1 MKVLD
6 LFSGAGGFSSGFV
19 STNDTHLAVDVD
31 PVALETYSLNYP
43 SAKTIRCNIGG
54 LHSIELE
61 RELGGTPDIIIA
73 SPPCEEFSQAN
84 PDSAR
89 SAAKRIYGTGTARLV
104 LDTIRIIGDL
114 APDVFVIENC
124 TIEG

>member
-19 STNDTHLAVDVD
+19 RMSGTHLAVDID

-43 SAKTIRCNIGG
+43 AAKTLQKDAGI

-61 RELGGTPDIIIA
+61 RELGGAPDIIMA
-73 SPPCEEFSQAN
+73 SPPCEEFS
-84 PDSAR
+84 
-89 SAAKRIYGTGTARLV
+89 
-104 LDTIRIIGDL
+104 
-114 APDVFVIENC
+114 
-124 TIEG
+124 